1 MSVAKKKINNRRQEI
16 TREEKKNRLSGGEM
30 SLR

>member
-16 TREEKKNRLSGGEM
+16 TREEKKRLSGGEM